1 VHAVSLTNRGK
12 ITIGV
17 LAATFVLVGVGAL
30 ALTGNAPAPLQRLVD
45 TFVEPRPDPCPL
57 TGVELAR
64 GREAPSRPVVA
75 VKIGNTEA
83 AYPLSGLHDADV
95 IYEELVEGGL
105 TRFVALYQCHAPARV
120 GPVRSARTT
129 DPRIL
134 LQYGDQPIMAYSGAA
149 PDVTE
154 YVDDVGVL
162 SLTETSANAAYTR
175 DESRVAPHNLYVSIR
190 SLYREAARAGGEM
203 SAPDA
208 VFSFAEELE
217 GRSKRART
225 ASLTFS
231 FATTAEWRWFAGR
244 WVRQFAG
251 APFALDDG
259 EALAVDNVLIQ
270 EVVVKPGIGASPDVT
285 LTGSGRVWLLRGG
298 RVVVGGWS
306 RRSLDDVTA
315 FRTKQGDDLR
325 LKPGT
330 VFVELVPKETGEV
343 SVGR

>member
-1 VHAVSLTNRGK
+1 VSITKRGK

-17 LAATFVLVGVGAL
+17 LVGFLLLGGVGAM

-105 TRFVALYQCHAPARV
+105 TRFVVLFQCHAPTRV

-134 LQYGDQPIMAYSGAA
+134 TQYGDPPIMAYSGAA
-149 PDVTE
+149 PSVTE
-154 YVDDVGVL
+154 YVDDAGVV

-175 DESRVAPHNLYVSIR
+175 DDSRVAPHNLYVSIR
-190 SLYREAARAGGEM
+190 SLYREAAKAAGKV
-203 SAPDA
+203 SAPDP
-208 VFSFAEELE
+208 VFVFAEELE
-217 GRSKRART
+217 GASKRARS
-225 ASLTFS
+225 ASVTFS
-231 FATTAEWRWFAGR
+231 YANTAGWRWSGGR

-259 EALAVDNVLIQ
+259 EALAMDNVLIQ

-285 LTGSGRVWLLRGG
+285 LTGSGRVWLLRDG
-298 RVVVGGWS
+298 RVVTGRWT
-306 RRSLDDVTA
+306 RRSLDDVTE
-315 FRTKQGDDLR
+315 FRTRRGDELT

-330 VFVELVPKETGEV
+330 VFVELVPKDSGEV
-343 SVGR
+343 AIGR

>member
-1 VHAVSLTNRGK
+1 MSLTNRGR

-17 LAATFVLVGVGAL
+17 LSAALVLVGVAAL
-30 ALTGNAPAPLQRLVD
+30 ALTGNAPAPIQRLVD
-45 TFVEPRPDPCPL
+45 NFVEPPPDPCPL
-57 TGVELAR
+57 TGLAP
-64 GREAPSRPVVA
+64 GREVPSRPVVA

-105 TRFVALYQCHAPARV
+105 TRFVALYQCHAPTQV

-134 LQYGDQPIMAYSGAA
+134 FQYGDQPILAYSGAS
-149 PDVTE
+149 PQVSE
-154 YVDDVGVL
+154 YVADVGVL
-162 SLTETSANAAYTR
+162 SLTETSANGAYTR
-175 DESRVAPHNLYVSIR
+175 DDSRVAPHNLYVSIR

-203 SAPDA
+203 SAPEA
-208 VFSFAEELE
+208 VFAFAEELE
-217 GRSKRART
+217 GRSKRARA
-225 ASLTFS
+225 ASVSFS
-231 FATTAEWRWFAGR
+231 FANVAEWRWSAGR

-270 EVVVKPGIGASPDVT
+270 EVVVKAGIGASPDVT
-285 LTGSGRVWLLRGG
+285 LTGSGRAWLLRDG
-298 RVVVGGWS
+298 RVVVGRWT
-306 RRSLDDVTA
+306 RRSLDDVTV
-315 FRTKQGDDLR
+315 FRTRQGDDLE

-343 SVGR
+343 SIGR

>member
-1 VHAVSLTNRGK
+1 VHAVSLTSRGK

-17 LAATFVLVGVGAL
+17 VAGTVVLAGFGAL
-30 ALTGNAPAPLQRLVD
+30 ALTGNAPAPLQRFVD
-45 TFVEPRPDPCPL
+45 TLVEPRPEPCPL
-57 TGVELAR
+57 TGMELAR
-64 GREAPSRPVVA
+64 GRDAPSRPVVA

-105 TRFVALYQCHAPARV
+105 TRFVALYQCHAPTRV

-134 LQYGDQPIMAYSGAA
+134 FQYGDDPIMAYSGASTA
-149 PDVTE
+149 VTE
-154 YVDDVGVL
+154 YVDEVGVI

-175 DESRVAPHNLYVSIR
+175 DDSRVAPHNLYVSLR
-190 SLYREAARAGGEM
+190 SLYREAARAGET
-203 SAPDA
+203 SSPDP
-208 VFSFAEELE
+208 VFAFAEELGSE
-217 GRSKRART
+217 GKRART
-225 ASLTFS
+225 ASVTFS
-231 FATTAEWRWFAGR
+231 FANTAEWRWSAGR

-270 EVVVKPGIGASPDVT
+270 EVVVKAGIGASPDVT
-285 LTGSGRVWLLRGG
+285 LTGSGRAWLLRDG
-298 RVVVGGWS
+298 RVVVGRWT
-306 RRSLDDVTA
+306 RRSLEDVTE
-315 FRTKQGDDLR
+315 FRTRQGDDLT

-330 VFVELVPKETGEV
+330 VFVELVPKESGEV
-343 SVGR
+343 SIGR

>member
-1 VHAVSLTNRGK
+1 VSLTSRGK
-12 ITIGV
+12 ITIGAVAGTLV
-17 LAATFVLVGVGAL
+17 LAGVGAL
-30 ALTGNAPAPLQRLVD
+30 ALTGNAPAPIQRLVD
-45 TFVEPRPDPCPL
+45 KFVEPRPDPCPL

-64 GREAPSRPVVA
+64 GREVPSRPVVA

-105 TRFVALYQCHAPARV
+105 TRFVALYQCHAPTQV

-134 LQYGDQPIMAYSGAA
+134 FQYGEQPIMAYSGAS
-149 PDVTE
+149 PEVLE

-162 SLTETSANAAYTR
+162 SLTETSANGAYTR
-175 DESRVAPHNLYVSIR
+175 DDARVAPHNLYVSIR
-190 SLYREAARAGGEM
+190 SLYREAARAGREM
-203 SAPDA
+203 SAPEA
-208 VFSFAEELE
+208 VFAFAEGLE
-217 GRSKRART
+217 GGSKRARS
-225 ASLTFS
+225 ASVTFS
-231 FATTAEWRWFAGR
+231 YANTAEWRWSAGR

-285 LTGSGRVWLLRGG
+285 LTGSGRAWLLRDG
-298 RVVVGGWS
+298 RVVIGRWV
-306 RRSLDDVTA
+306 RHSLDEVTE
-315 FRTKQGDDLR
+315 FRTRRGEDLT
-325 LKPGT
+325 LKPGS
-330 VFVELVPKETGEV
+330 VFVELVPKESGEV
-343 SVGR
+343 SIGR

>member
-1 VHAVSLTNRGK
+1 MSLTNRGK

-17 LAATFVLVGVGAL
+17 LAGALVLVGVGAL
-30 ALTGNAPAPLQRLVD
+30 AFTGNAPAPIQRLVD
-45 TFVEPRPDPCPL
+45 ELVEPPPDPCPL

-64 GREAPSRPVVA
+64 GREVPARPVVA
-75 VKIGNTEA
+75 VKIGNTED

-105 TRFVALYQCHAPARV
+105 TRFVALYQCSAPTRV

-134 LQYGDQPIMAYSGAA
+134 FQYGEQPIMAYSGASPQVA
-149 PDVTE
+149 E

-162 SLTETSANAAYTR
+162 SLTETSANGSYAR
-175 DESRVAPHNLYVSIR
+175 DDSRLAPHNLYVSIR
-190 SLYREAARAGGEM
+190 SLYREAARAGSEM
-203 SAPDA
+203 SAPEP
-208 VFSFAEELE
+208 VFAFAEEFE
-217 GRSKRART
+217 GRSKRVRT
-225 ASLTFS
+225 ASVMFS
-231 FATTAEWRWFAGR
+231 FANTAEWRWSSGR

-270 EVVVKPGIGASPDVT
+270 EVVVKAGIGASPDVT
-285 LTGSGRVWLLRGG
+285 LTGSGRAWLLRDG
-298 RVVVGGWS
+298 RVVVGRWT
-306 RRSLDDVTA
+306 RRSLDHVTA
-315 FRTKQGDDLR
+315 FTTRQGDDLQ

-343 SVGR
+343 TIGR